1 MSKPVVLKVFKNGG
15 VVDVKQFMH
24 EQQIVLGSA
33 DADTHVKLQG
43 SVSPFHA
50 SIEKRG
56 DKYYLSDLGSS
67 QGTYLKGSKILE
79 AALEH
84 GDKIAVGEYIIE
96 FYIGAP
102 IISATST
109 PSAPVVAPTPAPTPT
124 QVAPPVVTVVA
135 TPPPAQPPV
144 HSASTVSTT
153 VTQQPSHMNVVPTPI
168 VTAAPMG
175 QTVVI
180 RSGKKKKGEK
190 TFAPPSVH
198 KNLSEFIKPSKGGTV
213 EVLIAWKERI
223 ISSYHF
229 HKKGTVHYGT
239 HPSCEIILP
248 SLTSKVSKAPLLQ
261 MEGQATVFVPPGM
274 MGSLVIENT
283 ATPLSQLFTQGRL
296 QSSGGGSKLNLMQG
310 EMLRL
315 QMGADVEIVIRYA
328 SETPKPV
335 FIPMIDFTSNGF
347 LAILLAG
354 ILAIVMSLYVA
365 LNRVEKKEI
374 DDEEFRTALIID
386 NPPPPPPVVPQPKVE
401 PPPVEEKKVEPPP
414 PPKKEV
420 VKIEPKKEPT
430 KVMEIKKTEP
440 KREAVKQAPPRVAQ
454 TAGGGDQQA
463 AKSMKANP
471 NKPKSNQVGSVK
483 QGGSV
488 KTTDKEGAQAESATK
503 DPKKSG
509 IFGVFGTG
517 GKQDRLDNTYSGG
530 GELAGLADKAT
541 GKSGWSEDRPGEG
554 QGSKFKET
562 GGGQG
567 KSNVGVSGISSGK
580 GLGPGTGG
588 FGGVGLGGKGTVTIL
603 PGGDAETSGG
613 DIDRNGIRQVF
624 INNQRALQACYERAL
639 STDKGLGGKLVL
651 DFDIG
656 EQGRV
661 LRAEMSRGKSTLV
674 NDELASCVIARMK
687 SWRFPE
693 PPKNQTVQVFYPLA
707 FANN

>member
-1 MSKPVVLKVFKNGG
+1 MSKPIVLKVFRNGG

-24 EQQIVLGSA
+24 EQQIVIGSS
-33 DADTHVKLQG
+33 DADTHVKLAG
-43 SVSPFHA
+43 AISPFHA

-79 AALEH
+79 AALDH
-84 GDKIAVGEYIIE
+84 GDKIAIGEYIIE

-102 IISATST
+102 IVSTTSATTASPEIVKPAEVKPLHT
-109 PSAPVVAPTPAPTPT
+109 P
-124 QVAPPVVTVVA
+124 
-135 TPPPAQPPV
+135 
-144 HSASTVSTT
+144 TVSTT
-153 VTQQPSHMNVVPTPI
+153 FAQTPSQQQVHSAPAVNVS
-168 VTAAPMG
+168 PMG
-175 QTVVI
+175 QTSVVT
-180 RSGKKKKGEK
+180 SHKKKKGEK
-190 TFAPPSVH
+190 TFAPPSAH
-198 KNLSEFIKPSKGGTV
+198 KNLSEFIKPTKGGTV
-213 EVLIAWKERI
+213 EVLVAWRERI
-223 ISSYHF
+223 LSSYNF
-229 HKKGTVHYGT
+229 NKKGTVHYGT
-239 HPSCEIILP
+239 HPSCEIIVP
-248 SLTSKVSKAPLLQ
+248 SINNKISKAPLLQ
-261 MEGQATVFVPPGM
+261 IDGQATVFVPPGM
-274 MGSLVIENT
+274 MGNLVVDNT
-283 ATPLSQLFTQGRL
+283 ATPLSQLLNQGRL
-296 QSSGGGSKLNLMQG
+296 QSTGAGSRLNLMQG

-315 QMGADVEIVIRYA
+315 QMGGDVEIVIRYA

-347 LAILLAG
+347 LAVLLAA

-365 LNRVEKKEI
+365 LNRVEKKDM

-386 NPPPPPPVVPQPKVE
+386 NPPPPPPVIPQPKVE
-401 PPPVEEKKVEPPP
+401 PPPVEEKKIEP

-420 VKIEPKKEPT
+420 VKVEPKKEPT
-430 KVMEIKKTEP
+430 KVMEIKKVEP
-440 KREAVKQAPPRVAQ
+440 KREAVKQAPPRVEQ
-454 TAGGGDQQA
+454 KAGGGDQQA

-471 NKPKSNQVGSVK
+471 NKPKSNEVGSVK
-483 QGGSV
+483 KGGSV
-488 KTTDKEGAQAESATK
+488 KTTDKEGAQADSTTK

-541 GKSGWSEDRPGEG
+541 GKSGSNEDRAGEG
-554 QGSKFKET
+554 LGSKFKET
-562 GGGQG
+562 GGGNG
-567 KSNVGVSGISSGK
+567 KSNVGVSGISNGK
-580 GLGPGTGG
+580 GLGMGTGG

-661 LRAEMSRGKSTLV
+661 LRGEMSRSKSTLV
-674 NDELASCVIARMK
+674 NDELASCVISRMK

-707 FANN
+707 FSNN